1 MTSKRHLSQDVRRV
15 RRSLAAA
22 GRITLK
28 SAALAMAAS
37 QVVARRSALGVS
49 ALSDPARA
57 DHLELSRI
65 VPEKVSAIGNATVGI
80 ALRSS
85 EIARQIIRYTGT
97 ERVML
102 ASAVGALAQCRT
114 PAAIAA
120 IQAQFT
126 TAWFF
131 RTLSHAIAVN
141 EIGIRAWGDLV
152 APLHRTVMSNA
163 LRLR

>member
-1 MTSKRHLSQDVRRV
+1 MSSKNRVSRDGRRV

-22 GRITLK
+22 GKTSLK
-28 SAALAMAAS
+28 SAALATAVS
-37 QVVARRSALGVS
+37 QVVARRTALAIS

-65 VPEKVSAIGNATVGI
+65 VPEKLNAINNAAVGI
-80 ALRSS
+80 ALRSG
-85 EIARQIIRYTGT
+85 EIAQQIVRYSGT
-97 ERVML
+97 ETVML
-102 ASAVGALAQCRT
+102 ASAVGALARCRT

-120 IQAQFT
+120 IQTQFA

-131 RTLSHAIAVN
+131 RTLSHAIAVS
-141 EIGIRAWGDLV
+141 ELGMRAWGGLV

-163 LRLR
+163 QRLR